1 MKLLIIEDDTTLS
14 QTLAASLSYHGHEV
28 RTARRMALA
37 GLQAAADWTP
47 DLVILDVMM
56 PGMDGWEVCRRLR
69 EDNGHPGDHAH
80 RPGHAG

>member
-14 QTLAASLSYHGHEV
+14 QTLAASLRYHDHEV
-28 RTARRMALA
+28 RTAADGVT

-47 DLVILDVMM
+47 DLIILDVMM

-69 EDNGHPGDHAH
+69 ETW
-80 RPGHAG
+80 RTRR